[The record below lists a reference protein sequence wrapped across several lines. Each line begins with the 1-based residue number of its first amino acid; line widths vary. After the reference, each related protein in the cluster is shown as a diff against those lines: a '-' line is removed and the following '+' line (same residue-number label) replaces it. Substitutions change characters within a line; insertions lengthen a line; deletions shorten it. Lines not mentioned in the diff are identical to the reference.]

1 MMRFSGALA
10 ALAASVPLAIAQLYQ
25 NGSITAPCDSPI
37 YCHGDILSAIQ
48 LARPFADSKTFV
60 DMPAKRS
67 LSEIQRAF
75 DRLEKPLR
83 NNTELNNFLK
93 DNFAQAGGEL
103 EEVDGLN
110 TDPQFLD
117 NIEDANIRE
126 FTEKVIDIWPD
137 LTRRYSGSA
146 SNCTDCPNSF
156 IPINHTFVVAGG
168 RFREPYYWDSYWI
181 LEGLLLTGGDFI
193 GVSRE
198 QIENFLDLV
207 DQYGFV
213 MNGARRYYLNR
224 SQPPLLTQMV
234 RIYVE
239 KTNDTELLERAL
251 PLLIKE
257 HEWWTTNR
265 SIEVTKEDRTYSLTL
280 YNVSNTQPRP
290 ESYYEDYT
298 TASNSSYYAEDGI
311 IYPESQELNDTEKA
325 FVYAN
330 LASGAESGWDY
341 SSRWISRPDDAIR
354 HVYFPLRYLNII
366 NIVPVELNSIL
377 YWNEI
382 TIGKLLNETGNTTE
396 ASDWEEKANNRSEA
410 IYNLMWNETL
420 FGFFDYNT
428 TSGEQYTFVPADDDA
443 SASELSGAPA
453 GKMTYFNVAQFYPF
467 WTGAAP
473 SHLKNNPY
481 AVKTAF
487 ERVSKYL
494 DNKAGGIP
502 ATNLRTGEQ
511 WDQPSVWPP
520 LIHILM
526 EGLLNTP
533 PTFGEDDPS
542 YQDVQDLALRIGQ
555 RYLDST
561 FCTWYATGGDTTDF
575 PRLQGL
581 EEEQVGIMFEKYS
594 DNSTN
599 EAGEGGEYEVV
610 EGFGWSNGVLIW
622 TVDTFGNN
630 LTRPDCGNI
639 EAATPAD
646 KKRSL
651 PRRAVELDHHDAA
664 WTKKFGRRAA
674 NRKA

>member
-1 MMRFSGALA
+1 MAMFTRTLAAFA
-10 ALAASVPLAIAQLYQ
+10 ALAPLAQGQLFQ
-25 NGSITAPCDSPI
+25 NGTITAPCDSPI
-37 YCHGDILSAIQ
+37 YCHGEILSAIQ
-48 LARPFADSKTFV
+48 LARPFSDSKTFV
-60 DMPAKRS
+60 DMPAKKS
-67 LSEIQRAF
+67 LAEIQRAF
-75 DRLEKPLR
+75 DRLEKPLS
-83 NNTELNNFLK
+83 NNTALNDFLRE
-93 DNFAQAGGEL
+93 NFAEAGGEL
-103 EEVDGLN
+103 EEVSDLQ

-117 NIEDANIRE
+117 NINDTNIRE

-137 LTRRYSGSA
+137 LTRRYSGSG

-168 RFREPYYWDSYWI
+168 RFREPYYWDSFWI

-193 GVSRE
+193 EVSRE

-224 SQPPLLTQMV
+224 SQPPMLTQMV
-234 RIYVE
+234 RLYVE
-239 KTNDTELLERAL
+239 KTNDTEILDRAL

-257 HEWWTTNR
+257 HEWWVANR
-265 SIEVTKEDRTYSLTL
+265 TVEVTKDEKTYSLTL

-298 TASNSSYYAEDGI
+298 TASNSSFYAEDGI
-311 IYPESQELNDTEKA
+311 IYPENVELNDTEKSI
-325 FVYAN
+325 VYAN

-341 SSRWISRPDDAIR
+341 TSRWISRPEDALE
-354 HVYFPLRYLNII
+354 HKYFPLRYLNII

-382 TIGKLLNETGNTTE
+382 TIGKMLNETGNQTDALE
-396 ASDWEEKANNRSEA
+396 WEERAANRSEA
-410 IYNLMWNETL
+410 IFDLMWNDTL
-420 FGFFDYNT
+420 NSFFDYNI
-428 TSGEQYTFVPADDDA
+428 TSGSQYTFVPADDDA
-443 SASELSGAPA
+443 AAIDRRGAPA
-453 GKMTYFNVAQFYPF
+453 DQMVFFHVSQFYPF

-473 SHLKNNPY
+473 EHLKNNPY

-487 ERVSKYL
+487 ERVDAYL
-494 DNKAGGIP
+494 NLRDGGIA
-502 ATNLRTGEQ
+502 ATNLRSGEQ

-520 LIHILM
+520 LMHVLM

-542 YQDVQDLALRIGQ
+542 YQDVQDLALRLGQ

-561 FCTWYATGGDTTDF
+561 FCTWYATGGNTTDF
-575 PRLQGL
+575 ARLEGL
-581 EEEQVGIMFEKYS
+581 EDIQQGIMFEKYS

-622 TVDTFGNN
+622 VVDTFGNN
-630 LTRPDCGNI
+630 LTRPECGDI
-639 EAATPAD
+639 EAASPER
-646 KKRSL
+646 KKK
-651 PRRAVELDHHDAA
+651 RAVELDPHDAS

-674 NRKA
+674 AEKKNKH